1 MTRGKET
8 KQRFSRFETSLS
20 PLRRSLIK
28 ACKERGVA
36 FYYGISPGL
45 DMGYS
50 SPKDVADLKAKCDD
64 LRSLGCA
71 AFALLWDD
79 IDTTLPKEDREAFR
93 DGLLGEHEPSVF

>member
-1 MTRGKET
+1 M
-8 KQRFSRFETSLS
+8 S
-20 PLRRSLIK
+20 LRRSLIK

-93 DGLLGEHEPSVF
+93 DVLLEEHELSVSAGLFDYHI